1 MAKQNDKENKQK
13 KKDEEECW
21 EKGTC
26 EEPELFGPLFKM
38 PNKGQ
43 FKFSLW
49 YFLLT
54 LFILLMI
61 NSLFVPTPDSL
72 VGFSDFK
79 KKIEQG
85 EIVSVQLG
93 DNFYYGYT
101 AKPAEPGSAQKVYRT
116 VPVND
121 PTFIPLM
128 DAKGVSYTKISEK
141 GNAFINFLLTWAVPF
156 LMFFFIWRI
165 LFQRMGNLGSNVLAL
180 GRNRAA
186 IVAEGTTGVSFND
199 VAGCE
204 EAKEELKEVVDFLK
218 NPVKYTSI
226 GGKIPKGVLLVGPP
240 GTGKTLLAKAVAGE
254 AGVPFFRISGSDFVE
269 MFVGV
274 GAARVRDLFRQAREK
289 APCIIFIDEL
299 DAIGKSR
306 MNVLGGNDER
316 EQTLNQLLVEMDG
329 FDSRTGVI
337 ILAATNRPEILDPA
351 LLRAG
356 RFDRQV
362 LVDRPDLA
370 GREAILKIHVK
381 GVKLDADVDLHK
393 VARDTPGF
401 VGADLANLV
410 NEAALLAVRNG
421 RSKVTQADFTEAIEK
436 VIAGLQKKNRF
447 ISPEQKR
454 IVAYHEAG
462 HALVAAFT
470 AGADPVRKITIVPR
484 GIGALGYTLQIP
496 TEDKFLMTE
505 KELYGRIDTL
515 LGGRAAEEI
524 VFGTVSTGAANDLVK
539 VSDIA
544 KRMITEYGMSP
555 KFRNVALNQRQPTFL
570 GPTAEA
576 PQMYRDYS
584 DATQSYIDET
594 IASIVNE
601 RYEHVKKMLL
611 EKRPLLEKLAARLLE
626 AETIEEG
633 EFAQLIRPN

>member
-1 MAKQNDKENKQK
+1 
-13 KKDEEECW
+13 
-21 EKGTC
+21 
-26 EEPELFGPLFKM
+26 
-38 PNKGQ
+38 
-43 FKFSLW
+43 
-49 YFLLT
+49 
-54 LFILLMI
+54 
-61 NSLFVPTPDSL
+61 
-72 VGFSDFK
+72 
-79 KKIEQG
+79 
-85 EIVSVQLG
+85 
-93 DNFYYGYT
+93 
-101 AKPAEPGSAQKVYRT
+101 
-116 VPVND
+116 
-121 PTFIPLM
+121 
-128 DAKGVSYTKISEK
+128 
-141 GNAFINFLLTWAVPF
+141 
-156 LMFFFIWRI
+156 
-165 LFQRMGNLGSNVLAL
+165 
-180 GRNRAA
+180 
-186 IVAEGTTGVSFND
+186 
-199 VAGCE
+199 
-204 EAKEELKEVVDFLK
+204 
-218 NPVKYTSI
+218 
-226 GGKIPKGVLLVGPP
+226 
-240 GTGKTLLAKAVAGE
+240 
-254 AGVPFFRISGSDFVE
+254 
-269 MFVGV
+269 
-274 GAARVRDLFRQAREK
+274 
-289 APCIIFIDEL
+289 
-299 DAIGKSR
+299 
-306 MNVLGGNDER
+306 
-316 EQTLNQLLVEMDG
+316 MDG

-381 GVKLDADVDLHK
+381 GVKLAPDVDLHK

-421 RSKVTQADFTEAIEK
+421 RTAVTQADFTEAIEK

-470 AGADPVRKITIVPR
+470 EGADPVRKITIVPR

-524 VFGTVSTGAANDLVK
+524 VFRTVSTGAANDLVK

-601 RYEHVKKMLL
+601 RYEHVKKLL
-611 EKRPLLEKLAARLLE
+611 QEKRPLLEKLANRLLE

-633 EFAQLIRPN
+633 EFAHLIQMH